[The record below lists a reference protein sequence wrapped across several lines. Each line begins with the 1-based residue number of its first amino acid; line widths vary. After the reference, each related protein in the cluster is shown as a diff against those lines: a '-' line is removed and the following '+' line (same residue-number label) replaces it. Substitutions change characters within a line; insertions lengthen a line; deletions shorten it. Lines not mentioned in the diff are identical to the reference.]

1 MLACHY
7 FYQMARI
14 VFLLGIILTLSV
26 IWLLQAS
33 LEKSHDIKSFYSH
46 SQSVVT
52 VKLLNPKNPYVVCHH
67 DICRNLSYVS
77 IGLYSPKMGKYVWHN
92 LKSTK
97 ELEIFINSKLLVD
110 YQLQFPNNG
119 FCVIQCTD
127 TAGGYVSQL
136 LILPPVLHTRCKLKD
151 IPSARSLLNINILL
165 IDSVSRHHFYRS
177 LPRTI
182 EEFRHL
188 NEEYFTSGHV
198 FDYELLQGIKSRTFE
213 SLQALFGGDKNLF
226 PLIDALE
233 QIPRIVDINETL
245 GKFRAFGYETLYV
258 EDLCWLYEWGL
269 VKEQGAINLSAP
281 FQERVKLFNEAIH
294 RAGINRIDV
303 TYSNCLILKANRV
316 KNQFHGPASI
326 CYNGIHQHTYLL
338 QYMEYFLSRFSS
350 LRRPT
355 FTFMI
360 LDTGHE
366 DTGIRI
372 KQMDK
377 ELAGHVSFLAH
388 QENTISFILSDHG
401 NTYGQF
407 LSASPEFHVEIFHP
421 SLFVIVPDSAS
432 RILGDAKMKAL
443 LVNQKRLVSLLDVYY
458 TLLGLLSSSKQTY
471 SEIPRFPV
479 NRDGLLSPVSVTRTC
494 KDIPR
499 LHPNLCICQDSYK
512 MEKNSS
518 YYALFAEFA
527 LSYINMRIIVQR
539 SNSSKSC
546 HRLVATSFTNVKIS
560 TEEGAGD
567 TTILMD
573 LHIMSPYRTKHEEER
588 FTVTMLFG
596 STSQR
601 EGILFLG
608 YSRLTPFSSYKHC
621 ADPAIDLQ
629 LCICERHSAYGNRTI
644 ENHTDSE
651 TVTWTK
657 TYRTIVQKPCL
668 FLKTRNYTEGV
679 VLFISNACSHRK
691 YSIIFNF
698 ISKNL
703 YSSNKM
709 PVRQIVEPKMERLL
723 VVGIR
728 RKDNLPWKY
737 KYTLTFKAIRKM

>member
-14 VFLLGIILTLSV
+14 VFMLGIILTLSV

-46 SQSVVT
+46 SPSVVT
-52 VKLLNPKNPYVVCHH
+52 VKLLNPKNPYVVCHP
-67 DICRNLSYVS
+67 DICSNLSYVS

-233 QIPRIVDINETL
+233 QIPHIVDINETL

-294 RAGINRIDV
+294 RAGIDRIDV

-377 ELAGHVSFLAH
+377 DLAGHVSFLAH

-443 LVNQKRLVSLLDVYY
+443 LVNQKRLVSFLDVYY

-527 LSYINMRIIVQR
+527 LSYMNLRIIVQR

-546 HRLVATSFTNVKIS
+546 HRLVATSFTDVKIS
-560 TEEGAGD
+560 TEDGGGD

-573 LHIMSPYRTKHEEER
+573 LHIMSPYRTKRGEER

-608 YSRLTPFSSYKHC
+608 YSRFTPFSSYKHC

-709 PVRQIVEPKMERLL
+709 PVRQIVEAKMERLL